1 MDPARLHESEKLAIA
16 AVEERVADT
25 PPFFE
30 IDLLN
35 GHEAEAEHILVEG
48 AGGGEVERRKAD
60 V

>member
-1 MDPARLHESEKLAIA
+1 LDPARLHESEELAIA
-16 AVEERVADT
+16 TFEERVADT

-35 GHEAEAEHILVEG
+35 GHETEAEHILVEG
-48 AGGGEVERRKAD
+48 AGSFEVERREAD